1 MKQDAARLP
10 ADEVDRRISDRSL
23 AGLRFYDGVT
33 HRGMFSLPKYIRDAM
48 EAQRRLIT
56 DKDPLYLYT
65 A

>member
-1 MKQDAARLP
+1 MKHDASQLF

-23 AGLRFYDGVT
+23 AVLRFYDGVT

-48 EAQRRLIT
+48 QSQERVIT

-65 A
+65 D